1 MQEYLLIPSLFLIG
15 FVGGAIGTVAGGSV
29 LMTAPLLASFGM
41 PLQDAIATSRVSSF
55 GIMGAGLRQ
64 FHKAGQV
71 EYRVALEVMFWSVFG
86 SILGAYVMLGLSD
99 TALKKVVGWLMLFML
114 GFSLV
119 KDYLSFELSLHP
131 SLRRWI
137 GSLLFFC
144 TGVLAGFFGGQAII
158 ASFLLLHFFDISPY
172 ESIGTRKAVGLVV
185 ALTSI
190 VIYASFGTIDWLKA
204 LYLLSGSCLGAT
216 ISAKW
221 ALRQNEALLKHLINA
236 AIALMALRM
245 LLFS

>member
-1 MQEYLLIPSLFLIG
+1 
-15 FVGGAIGTVAGGSV
+15 
-29 LMTAPLLASFGM
+29 MTAPLLASFGM

-71 EYRVALEVMFWSVFG
+71 EYRIALEVMLWSVLG
-86 SILGAYVMLGLSD
+86 SILGAYVMLGLPD
-99 TALKKVVGWLMLFML
+99 VFLKKVVGWLMLFML
-114 GFSLV
+114 GFGLV
-119 KDYLSFELSLHP
+119 KDSFSFEISLHP
-131 SLRRWI
+131 SAKRWL
-137 GSLLFFC
+137 GSLLFFF
-144 TGVLAGFFGGQAII
+144 TGILAGFFGGQAII
-158 ASFLLLHFFDISPY
+158 ASYLLMHFFDVSPY

-190 VIYASFGTIDWLKA
+190 VIYAGFGNIDWLKS

-216 ISAKW
+216 LSSKW
-221 ALRQNEALLKHLINA
+221 ALRQNQEVLKHLINA

-245 LLFS
+245 LLTS